1 MRNNEVV
8 EQRVAA
14 ALRTRPV
21 IDQAKGVLVAAR
33 CESPEAAFAE
43 LKYVAELHG
52 FRVNVLA
59 AGLVDMAAGR
69 DVRDQTLATIIRQEW
84 GHVLSC

>member
-1 MRNNEVV
+1 MRNNDVV

-14 ALRTRPV
+14 ALRTRPI

-59 AGLVDMAAGR
+59 AGLVDVAAGR
-69 DVRDQTLATIIRQEW
+69 DVRDETLGCVIRQEW
-84 GHVLSC
+84 GHLLSC